1 MRKFEIVKAY
11 KDFDVL
17 VPRRATKHSAG
28 YDLASI
34 EDIVIKPGEI
44 KMIPT
49 GLKVLIPDNEALFIY
64 PRSSLGLKKGLMM
77 SNGVGVVDADY
88 YNNEN
93 NEGHIMVPLYNF
105 SKENAS
111 VKKGERVA
119 QGVFVSFQKTID
131 DDPDHEQRLG
141 GFGSS
146 DKKVEKIKL

>member
-1 MRKFEIVKAY
+1 
-11 KDFDVL
+11 
-17 VPRRATKHSAG
+17 
-28 YDLASI
+28 
-34 EDIVIKPGEI
+34 
-44 KMIPT
+44 
-49 GLKVLIPDNEALFIY
+49 
-64 PRSSLGLKKGLMM
+64 MM

-105 SKENAS
+105 SKVNAV

-119 QGVFVSFQKTID
+119 QGVFVVFQKTID

>member
-11 KDFDVL
+11 QDFEVL
-17 VPRRATKHSAG
+17 LPQRQTKHSAG

-34 EDIVIKPGEI
+34 EDVEIQPGEI

-49 GLKVLIPDNEALFIY
+49 GLKVLLPDNEALLIF
-64 PRSSLGLKKGLMM
+64 PRSSLGIRKGLMM
-77 SNGVGVVDADY
+77 SNSVGVIDSDY

-105 SKENAS
+105 SNKKVTVS
-111 VKKGERVA
+111 KGERVA
-119 QGVFVSFQKTID
+119 QGIFINYLQTID
-131 DDPDHEQRLG
+131 DDPNHTVRLG

-146 DKKVEKIKL
+146 DKKR